1 MKATKKDYP
10 NLASTHITPFHIRE
24 MMVALELGPADQSV
38 LDYLDFLSALVPIRS
53 VYFAHIL
60 PPLRLFNPTAEA
72 ENMIFSHYELNLEAI
87 SQMRTELEA
96 RPINQKVEHLG
107 FEVHKGN
114 PLEELI
120 KSAREVFTDLMVIG
134 QRSGAGEHGVLA
146 RNLARRVENNA
157 LIIPEKAW
165 PKLKCIMVPFDFSEY
180 SIRSLKIAL
189 AIQAAVGEELKVVPV
204 HVYEMPNL
212 SIYKV
217 QKTFDQLKSMVESD
231 RKDAFRDLLNIY
243 LPDYTDKLEL
253 KLIEQNG
260 PGVARFLLKAAE
272 EVEADLVVIGA
283 KGHSRVE
290 RLLLGSV
297 TEKLCSINEKIPTM
311 IVKR

>member
-1 MKATKKDYP
+1 MKATKSDYP
-10 NLASTHITPFHIRE
+10 NLASTHITPFHVRE

-38 LDYLDFLSALVPIRS
+38 LDYLDFLSTQIPIRS

-60 PPLRLFNPTAEA
+60 PPLRLFNPNAEA

-96 RPINQKVEHLG
+96 RSINERVEHLG

-120 KSAREVFTDLMVIG
+120 NSAREVFTDLLVIG

-157 LIIPEKAW
+157 LIVPEKAW

-180 SIRSLKIAL
+180 SIKALKMAL
-189 AIQAAVGEELKVVPV
+189 SIQAAAGEEIKVVPV
-204 HVYEMPNL
+204 HIYEMPNL

-217 QKTFDQLKSMVESD
+217 QKTAKQLQSMVEAD

-243 LPDYTDKLEL
+243 LPDFVDQLDL
-253 KLIEQNG
+253 KLIEQGG
-260 PGVARFLLKAAE
+260 PGVARFLLKAAQE
-272 EVEADLVVIGA
+272 IEADLLVIGA
-283 KGHSRVE
+283 KGHSKVE
-290 RLLLGSV
+290 RLVLGSV
-297 TEKLCSINEKIPTM
+297 TEKLCSINEKIPTL

>member
-1 MKATKKDYP
+1 MKAAKSDYP
-10 NLASTHITPFHIRE
+10 NLASTHITPFHISE

-38 LDYLDFLSALVPIRS
+38 LDYLDFLSTQVPIRS

-60 PPLRLFNPTAEA
+60 PPLHLFNPNAEA

-96 RPINQKVEHLG
+96 RPINERVEHLG

-120 KSAREVFTDLMVIG
+120 KSAREVFTDLLVIG
-134 QRSGAGEHGVLA
+134 QRGGAGEHGVLA

-165 PKLKCIMVPFDFSEY
+165 PKLECIMVPFDFSEY
-180 SIRSLKIAL
+180 SIKALKTAL
-189 AIQAAVGEELKVVPV
+189 SIQAAIGEDLKVVPV
-204 HVYEMPNL
+204 HIYEMPNL

-217 QKTFDQLKSMVESD
+217 QKTAKQLQAMVEAD
-231 RKDAFRDLLNIY
+231 RKDAFRDLLNVY
-243 LPDYTDKLEL
+243 LPDYVDQLDL
-253 KLIEQNG
+253 KLIEQDG
-260 PGVARFLLKAAE
+260 PGVARFLLKAAQE
-272 EVEADLVVIGA
+272 IEADLFVIGA
-283 KGHSRVE
+283 KGHSKVE

-297 TEKLCSINEKIPTM
+297 TEKLCAINEKVPTM